1 MSFQVGSIDRTF
13 RDELEMA
20 CNVDLDQ
27 CWSAANVPV
36 VVQPRNMDYTPR
48 KIIQLIKLVR

>member
-20 CNVDLDQ
+20 CNVGFG
-27 CWSAANVPV
+27 PV
-36 VVQPRNMDYTPR
+36 
-48 KIIQLIKLVR
+48 LGVRQMYRWLYNRA